1 MPFNE
6 PTNLTISVTQDDIDN
21 ATTGSTTNSLA
32 TALKRLANAYQLP
45 GMSGDT
51 QHQSCLFD
59 AQLSPRLLNGVLIS
73 LVDTFVC
80 TAVYSTDYPSAL
92 IIIAENLGV
101 KPSAPYTVSLTKA
114 Q

>member
-6 PTNLTISVTQDDIDN
+6 PTNLTVSVTQADIDN

-32 TALKRLANAYQLP
+32 TALKRLALAYELP

-51 QHQSCLFD
+51 QHQTCVFD
-59 AQLSPRLLNGVLIS
+59 SQLSPRVANGVLVS

-80 TAVYSTDYPSAL
+80 TTVYSTDYDTAL
-92 IIIAENLGV
+92 KIIAENLGV
-101 KPSAPYTVSLTKA
+101 KPSAPYTASLVKA
-114 Q
+114 I